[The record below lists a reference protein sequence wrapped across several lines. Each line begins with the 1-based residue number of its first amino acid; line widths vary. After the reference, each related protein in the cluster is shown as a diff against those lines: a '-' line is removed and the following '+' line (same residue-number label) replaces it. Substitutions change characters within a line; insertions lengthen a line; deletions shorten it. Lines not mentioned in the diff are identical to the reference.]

1 MTQHEAI
8 LDRLENGERLTGLD
22 ALRLCGT
29 MKLASR
35 VGELRRKG
43 YNIRDAWQT
52 TTTGKNVKIYWMEG

>member
-1 MTQHEAI
+1 MTQHNAI

-35 VGELRRKG
+35 VSELRRKG
-43 YNIRDAWQT
+43 YDIKDAWQGT
-52 TTTGKNVKIYWMEG
+52 ETGKKIKIYWMEV